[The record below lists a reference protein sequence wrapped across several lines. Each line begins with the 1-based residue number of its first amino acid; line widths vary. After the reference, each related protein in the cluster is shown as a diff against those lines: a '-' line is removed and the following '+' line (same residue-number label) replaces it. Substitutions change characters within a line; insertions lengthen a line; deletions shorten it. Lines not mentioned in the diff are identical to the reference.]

1 MPRSLPSRAPISL
14 FEVKVSGF
22 GGQGVLSLG
31 NVLAEMACGTIMKS
45 AGCRPMARN
54 ARGTANCSVKISN
67 RKIGSPL
74 VANPTVLIA
83 MNRPSLDKFENDV
96 ISDGIIVY
104 DSSIIDRTPSRSDVR
119 VLAIPATR
127 MADEMGNSKAANMII
142 VGALI
147 EYLKFMSI
155 EVILSSLGD
164 VLKRK
169 NLVELNQKAILRES
183 NYPPAEILNCVFIR
197 LTKLK

>member
-1 MPRSLPSRAPISL
+1 MGMRHNYEVSWLPSYGP
-14 FEVKVSGF
+14 
-22 GGQGVLSLG
+22 
-31 NVLAEMACGTIMKS
+31 EMRG
-45 AGCRPMARN
+45 
-54 ARGTANCSVKISN
+54 GTANCSVKISN

-169 NLVELNQKAILRES
+169 NLVELNQKAILKGVE
-183 NYPPAEILNCVFIR
+183 FIR
-197 LTKLK
+197 QLKS